1 MNLMSF
7 KSTKVILLKVF
18 AFSALIALIADRTIL
33 HCCYFESP
41 ESL

>member
-1 MNLMSF
+1 MNPIFF
-7 KSTKVILLKVF
+7 KSTKVILLEVF
-18 AFSALIALIADRTIL
+18 SFSALIALIADRTIL